1 MDASEFLQGKKKQLD
16 ESDIDPIEHEF
27 NNGAIVVQPYYE
39 QDSDVDEHDYYEY
52 RNKHG
57 ETRYS
62 VSRNGGE
69 RAGTALQRAKT
80 YGMLVR
86 ILSSNDAIRTPRKTD
101 SDRDV
106 PAKIAT
112 EGNAVVAAYL
122 YAVHELS
129 VEDIASITRMD
140 MSTATI
146 SQYLS
151 DIRAGRRPT

>member
-1 MDASEFLQGKKKQLD
+1 M
-16 ESDIDPIEHEF
+16 
-27 NNGAIVVQPYYE
+27 
-39 QDSDVDEHDYYEY
+39 
-52 RNKHG
+52 
-57 ETRYS
+57 
-62 VSRNGGE
+62 SRNSSE

-86 ILSSNDAIRTPRKTD
+86 ILSNDTIRTPWKTD

-112 EGNAVVAAYL
+112 EGNAVIAAYL

-140 MSTATI
+140 MSTETI
-146 SQYLS
+146 TWYLS

>member
-16 ESDIDPIEHEF
+16 ESDIDPVKHEF
-27 NNGAIVVQPYYE
+27 NNGAIVVQPRYE
-39 QDSDVDEHDYYEY
+39 EDSDVDERHYYEY
-52 RNKHG
+52 RDKHG

-62 VSRNGGE
+62 VSHNNTE
-69 RAGTALQRAKT
+69 RMGTALQRAKT
-80 YGMLVR
+80 YGMLVQ
-86 ILSSNDAIRTPRKTD
+86 ILSSNDGIRPPRKTD

-129 VEDIASITRMD
+129 VEDIACITRMD

-146 SQYLS
+146 SKYLTEH
-151 DIRAGRRPT
+151 RAGRRPN